1 MTQEEIY
8 KKNQKKAKIFK
19 ILSPVVFWGCLALAI
34 IALIFAIHNS
44 FGNIAEICHLLDNKS
59 YNGEQIAENYNYLK
73 DKWGEWVIG
82 DGSNGF
88 CIVFINIGHAL
99 FSGVMMTSCLLSVTF
114 LVCAWVLGKW
124 LFPQISNQILQENTD
139 VKVLVK
145 PRKCFVFHKV
155 TEERLQ

>member
-139 VKVLVK
+139 MVNLTILREKDNSK
-145 PRKCFVFHKV
+145 GD
-155 TEERLQ
+155 